1 MRTRFLALLAFAI
14 LPQPV
19 RAAVIVVGNY
29 TDATIP
35 FTLAEPNAKARDHKL
50 NENEVA
56 ALFVSGPADL
66 TFTAKGKQHVLRLDP
81 YNAYVLLPDKGAGVR
96 LEGLELPGNALERD
110 TLPELNPVKRDP
122 VVKVPVTLFVDDA
135 EPRAEALWKKEL
147 RARFDE
153 IAAALEKS
161 TGIRLELAGF
171 DTWKSDPNATNT
183 TDLLKS
189 FEAAVKVKPGS
200 LAIGY
205 SSRKLDDR
213 VDPTFGAS
221 RGLAGRHILLRET
234 RPKNEPERV
243 EVMLHHVARAL
254 GGVGTPDPGS
264 SLRPKL
270 GDGYILRAGAV
281 LRLDPLNALA
291 LSIWADERRVE
302 ADAKLAVLT
311 PVGRHRITRVYKA
324 LLKAA
329 PGDALALTYLYDLG
343 DEIVKQPD
351 PKPKNP
357 DRPPVKIA
365 KQDVHTRLVIKA
377 VVDRAKANTGASAL
391 TGDELTAAYV
401 RAASAAA
408 VAWYG
413 PETVPA
419 FLIGLGIAL
428 DDGTALLDDATT
440 SAAVK
445 ELETAD
451 ERKARLA
458 VLGNPTLGGR
468 RDVCRRFFIG
478 CAAGELLPQVTAE
491 KVAVGRAMF
500 DLHNPV
506 GLCEPALAA
515 EFTGITFAR
524 ACFMDAEIVRDVA
537 HRFPAAMYLPAMTGL
552 RNGLSAE
559 KFEELYG
566 DSADE
571 RFLKLLADV
580 RKRAKELKAYK

>member
-1 MRTRFLALLAFAI
+1 MRTRLLALLAFAI
-14 LPQPV
+14 LPGPA

-29 TDATIP
+29 TDTSIP
-35 FTLAEPNAKARDHKL
+35 FTLGEPNAKARDHKL
-50 NENEVA
+50 NENEVT

-66 TFTAKGKQHVLRLDP
+66 TFSVKGKPHVLRLDP
-81 YNAYVLLPDKGAGVR
+81 YNAYIFLPDKDGGLR
-96 LEGLELPGNALERD
+96 LEGLELPGAPLDRD
-110 TLPELNPVKRDP
+110 TRPELNAVKRDP
-122 VVKVPVTLFVDDA
+122 VVKVPVTMFVDDT

-153 IAAALEKS
+153 IAAALEKGS
-161 TGIRLELAGF
+161 GIRLELAGF

-189 FEAAVKVKPGS
+189 FEAAAKVNPGS

-205 SSRKLDDR
+205 SSRKLDDKI
-213 VDPTFGAS
+213 DPTYGAS
-221 RGLAGRHILLRET
+221 RGLAGRHILLREA

-243 EVMLHHVARAL
+243 EVLLHHVARAL

-264 SLRPKL
+264 ALRPKM

-291 LSIWADERRVE
+291 LNIWADELRVG
-302 ADAKLAVLT
+302 ADAKIGTLS
-311 PVGRHRITRVYKA
+311 PVGRHRLTRVYKA
-324 LLKAA
+324 LLKAS
-329 PGDALALTYLYDLG
+329 PGDALALSYLNDLG
-343 DEIVKQPD
+343 DEIAKQPD

-357 DRPPVKIA
+357 DRPPAKIGERTEL
-365 KQDVHTRLVIKA
+365 TRKVIKA
-377 VVDRAKANTGASAL
+377 VVDRAKANTGPAAL

-401 RAASAAA
+401 RAASEAAITRE
-408 VAWYG
+408 G
-413 PETVPA
+413 PEMVPA
-419 FLIGLGIAL
+419 FLIGLGVAL
-428 DDGTALLDDATT
+428 DDGTALLDDAMT

-468 RDVCRRFFIG
+468 RDVCRRYFIG
-478 CAAGELLPQVTAE
+478 CATGELLPQDTAE

-500 DLHNPV
+500 DLHKPV

-515 EFTGITFAR
+515 EFTGIAFAR
-524 ACFMDAEIVRDVA
+524 ACFWEAELIRDTA
-537 HRFPAAMYLPAMTGL
+537 HRFPASMYLPALTGL
-552 RNGLSAE
+552 RNGLSAQ

-566 DSADE
+566 DSEDA
-571 RFLKLLADV
+571 RFRAVVDDV
-580 RKRAKELKAYK
+580 RKRAREHKGFK